1 MSGVLVSFQ
10 GRTNS
15 QAVLESTDVTDA
27 LGYTP
32 YNATN
37 PNGYIDA
44 AGAPVQSVVGQTGA
58 VTAAQ
63 ISAAIGTLVTRNQS
77 VATVDSATG
86 VTLSAADMV
95 GGWIL
100 RTGAATGAITDTTD
114 TAANL
119 VAAYNASDTQVGSS
133 FLLGINNTTGQTL
146 TLAAGSGVTVAG
158 TATINNDNTR
168 VFLGVFTNVTSGSQ
182 AVTLTNVF
190 VAGV

>member
-10 GRTNS
+10 GRSAS
-15 QAVLESTDVTDA
+15 QAVLEGTDVTGA
-27 LGYTP
+27 LGFTP

-37 PNGYIDA
+37 PNNYIDA
-44 AGAPVQSVVGQTGA
+44 AGAPVQSVVGATGA
-58 VTAAQ
+58 ITASQ
-63 ISAAIGTLVTRNQS
+63 IASAIGTLVSRNQS
-77 VATVDSATG
+77 VATVSSATG
-86 VTLSAADMV
+86 VTLSAAEMV

-100 RTGAATGAITDTTD
+100 RTGAATGAVTDTTD

-146 TLAAGSGVTVAG
+146 TLAAGSGVTVSG
-158 TATINNDNTR
+158 TATINDNNTR
-168 VFLGVFTNVTSGSQ
+168 VFLGVFTDVTSGSQ
-182 AVTLTNVF
+182 AVMLTNIF

>member
-1 MSGVLVSFQ
+1 MSGVVVSFQ
-10 GRTNS
+10 GRTAS
-15 QAVLESTDVTDA
+15 QAVLEGTDVTGA
-27 LGYTP
+27 LGFTP
-32 YNATN
+32 V
-37 PNGYIDA
+37 DA
-44 AGAPVQSVVGQTGA
+44 AGAAAAAPVQSVVGQTGS
-58 VTAAQ
+58 VTAAE
-63 ISAAIGTLVTRNQS
+63 IASAIGTLVSRNSS
-77 VATVDSATG
+77 VATVSSATG
-86 VTLSAADMV
+86 VTLSAANMV

-114 TAANL
+114 TAANI
-119 VAAYNASDTQVGSS
+119 VTAYNASDTQVGSS

>member
-10 GRTNS
+10 GRTSS

-37 PNGYIDA
+37 PNNYIDA
-44 AGAPVQSVVGQTGA
+44 AGAPVQSVVGATGA
-58 VTAAQ
+58 ITASQ
-63 ISAAIGTLVTRNQS
+63 IASAIGTLVSRNQS
-77 VATVDSATG
+77 VATVSSATG
-86 VTLSAADMV
+86 VTLSAAEMV

-119 VAAYNASDTQVGSS
+119 VSAYNASDTQVKSS
-133 FLLGINNTTGQTL
+133 FLMGINNTTGQVL
-146 TLAAGSGVTVAG
+146 TLAAGTGVTLSG
-158 TATINNDNTR
+158 TMTINPSNTR
-168 VFLGVFTNVTSGSQ
+168 VFLGVFTDVTSGSE
-182 AVTLTNVF
+182 AVTLTSLF
-190 VAGV
+190 TAGV

>member
-10 GRTNS
+10 GRSAS
-15 QAVLESTDVTDA
+15 QAVLEGTDVTGA
-27 LGYTP
+27 LGFTP

-37 PNGYIDA
+37 PNNYIDA
-44 AGAPVQSVVGQTGA
+44 AGAPVQSVVGATGA
-58 VTAAQ
+58 ITASQ
-63 ISAAIGTLVTRNQS
+63 IASAIGTLVSRNQS
-77 VATVDSATG
+77 VATVSSATG
-86 VTLSAADMV
+86 VTLSAAEMV

>member
-10 GRTNS
+10 GRSAS
-15 QAVLESTDVTDA
+15 QAVLEGTDVTGA
-27 LGYTP
+27 LGFTP

-37 PNGYIDA
+37 PNNYIDA
-44 AGAPVQSVVGQTGA
+44 AGAPVQSVVGATGA
-58 VTAAQ
+58 ITASQ
-63 ISAAIGTLVTRNQS
+63 IASAIGTLVSRNQS
-77 VATVDSATG
+77 VATVSSATG
-86 VTLSAADMV
+86 VTLSAAEMV

-100 RTGAATGAITDTTD
+100 RTGAATGAVTDTTD

-146 TLAAGSGVTVAG
+146 TLAAGSGVTVSG
-158 TATINNDNTR
+158 TATINDNNTR
-168 VFLGVFTNVTSGSQ
+168 VFLGVFTDVTSGSQ
-182 AVTLTNVF
+182 AVTLTNIF

>member
-15 QAVLESTDVTDA
+15 QAVLESTDVTGA

-100 RTGAATGAITDTTD
+100 RTGAATGAVTDTTD

-119 VAAYNASDTQVGSS
+119 VSAYNASDTQVGSS
-133 FLLGINNTTGQTL
+133 FLMGINNTTGQVL
-146 TLAAGSGVTVAG
+146 TLAAGTGVTLSG
-158 TATINNDNTR
+158 TMTINPSNTR
-168 VFLGVFTNVTSGSQ
+168 VFLGVFTDVTSGSE
-182 AVTLTNVF
+182 AVTLTSLF
-190 VAGV
+190 TAGV